1 MTWSKRNT
9 RLGLIGYVLVALLV
23 FGGLTW
29 TSVVSL
35 RLERTDLTQRRWEDY
50 HSRLH
55 LALSGLDR
63 HVQGTLERES
73 NRPTTDYAPWFNP
86 SRVWDADGM
95 VLDRREVIV
104 VSPIVEDELEP
115 WLLLHF
121 QVSPSQGWT
130 SPEASYEELDR
141 LEGFH
146 PPAQQSSQ
154 ATTEMLTA
162 LRRALTPDDLGE
174 MLAAARARDQATN
187 PLSSPEPAQDAVAAQ
202 GESPDSR
209 TAAEY
214 ARRRRI
220 TDLALETS
228 QAGEE
233 CDPVDL
239 AVLHLLRQPH
249 VSGLPGTLN
258 EGPERVALTPSPMT
272 GIWLPLGERGVR
284 FLAFVRTVPFRGED
298 IYQGFLLDWASLQ
311 AQLAAEIRELL
322 PEAELIPVESAPQDR
337 VETLMTTLPVRLAP
351 KPPAGSVDTGWT
363 ATHSGLTLAW
373 LAAITVLAAIGLG
386 VHSLLAMA
394 ERRSQFAY
402 AVSHELRTPLTTFR
416 LYTDMLASGMAP
428 PESRDEYL
436 ATLNRE
442 SERLSQ
448 LVAGVLEYSRLE
460 HHAVQLAVSETT
472 VGQLL
477 ESARERF
484 ESHCAPTDRRLVL
497 DAHGIA
503 DHTWRTDPDLTLQVI
518 GTLIDNACKY
528 AAGAEDPRII
538 LSARLDGAKQL
549 VLTVRDF
556 GPGIS
561 GPERRRIFQPF
572 QRGREWSTTSAGIGL
587 GLALAQRWAQ
597 LLGGKLEL
605 RTDRDESPGACFC
618 LTIAQ
623 LSDHTP

>member
-1 MTWSKRNT
+1 
-9 RLGLIGYVLVALLV
+9 
-23 FGGLTW
+23 LTW
-29 TSVVSL
+29 TSWVSL
-35 RLERTDLTQRRWEDY
+35 RLERADLAQRRREDY

-73 NRPTTDYAPWFNP
+73 NRPTTDYAPWYNP
-86 SRVWDADGM
+86 GRVWDADGM
-95 VLDRREVIV
+95 RLDPREVIE
-104 VSPIVEDELEP
+104 VSPIVEAELEP

-121 QVSPSQGWT
+121 QVSPSQSWT
-130 SPEASYEELDR
+130 SPEASYDELVR

-146 PPAQQSSQ
+146 PPARQSSQ
-154 ATTEMLTA
+154 AAAEMLAA

-174 MLAAARARDQATN
+174 MLTAARDRDRANN
-187 PLSSPEPAQDAVAAQ
+187 PFLTPDRTQDAVVGQ
-202 GESPDSR
+202 GRTSDSR
-209 TAAEY
+209 SAAEY

-239 AVLHLLRQPH
+239 AVLHLLRQPDEA
-249 VSGLPGTLN
+249 GAAGTLT
-258 EGPERVALTPSPMT
+258 EGPEQVALTPSPMT
-272 GIWLPLGERGVR
+272 GIWLHLGERGVR

-311 AQLAAEIRELL
+311 AQLVAEIRELL
-322 PEAELIPVESAPQDR
+322 PEAELIPVESGPQDR

-351 KPPAGSVDTGWT
+351 PPPPDGPVDTGWT

-373 LAAITVLAAIGLG
+373 VAAVTLLAAIGLG
-386 VHSLLAMA
+386 VRSLLAMA

-416 LYTDMLASGMAP
+416 LYTDMLASGMVP

-436 ATLNRE
+436 ATLNTE

-448 LVAGVLEYSRLE
+448 LVVGVLEYSRLE
-460 HHAVQLAVSETT
+460 HHAVQLAPSETT

-484 ESHCAPTDRRLVL
+484 EPRCAQSDRRLVIEANGL
-497 DAHGIA
+497 A
-503 DHTWRTDPDLTLQVI
+503 DRTWRTDPDLALQII

-528 AAGAEDPRII
+528 AAGAEDPRVI
-538 LSARLDGAKQL
+538 LSAGLEGPGRL

-561 GPERRRIFQPF
+561 RRERRRIFQPF
-572 QRGREWSTTSAGIGL
+572 QRGCEWSTTSAGIGL
-587 GLALAQRWAQ
+587 GLALARRWAQ

-605 RTDRDESPGACFC
+605 RTDRDPSPGACFC

-623 LSDHTP
+623 LPEHTL